1 MTDLADAAVSPPA
14 RETRLAQL
22 RNYLNQRYGLELARW
37 FDADQRAALVVS
49 RGSTDADVLAAVSV
63 DPHRGVF
70 VLEAY
75 TAVAW
80 GVYGDP
86 FQCTERD
93 SLERAAFWCLQF
105 VPETPCT

>member
-1 MTDLADAAVSPPA
+1 MTELTVAPQV

-49 RGSTDADVLAAVSV
+49 RGMTDADVVVAASV
-63 DPHRGVF
+63 DPETDVYVLRVF
-70 VLEAY
+70 
-75 TAVAW
+75 TAVSWAT
-80 GVYGDP
+80 YGDP

-93 SLERAAFWCLQF
+93 SLERAAFWSLQF

>member
-1 MTDLADAAVSPPA
+1 MTELTVAPQV

-49 RGSTDADVLAAVSV
+49 RAMTDADVVVAVSV
-63 DPHRGVF
+63 DSETGVF
-70 VLEAY
+70 RLEAY
-75 TAVAW
+75 TAVSW
-80 GVYGDP
+80 STYGDP

-93 SLERAAFWCLQF
+93 ALERAAFWAHQF